1 MSKRNAQRAA
11 LGFGLFAMAA
21 LVLGSLLAG
30 ARLETSLFRG
40 FAAALVFGLS
50 AWVLC
55 SVIKE
60 RGFESGGENG
70 ETKRLPRRYDANQQT
85 KLERDING

>member
-1 MSKRNAQRAA
+1 MRNRNAQRAA
-11 LGFGLFAMAA
+11 LGFGLFAMTA

-40 FAAALVFGLS
+40 FAAAIVFGFS

-55 SVIKE
+55 SVIIE
-60 RGFESGGENG
+60 RGFGGAG
-70 ETKRLPRRYDANQQT
+70 ETGETENLPRRHDVNQRA
-85 KLERDING
+85 KLKRELNG

>member
-1 MSKRNAQRAA
+1 
-11 LGFGLFAMAA
+11 MAA
-21 LVLGSLLAG
+21 LAFGSLVAG
-30 ARLETSLFRG
+30 ARLETSLVRG

-60 RGFESGGENG
+60 RDFESAGETG
-70 ETKRLPRRYDANQQT
+70 ETKSLPRRYDPNQQT
-85 KLERDING
+85 QLKRDING